1 MIVYLKF
8 FFFTPLKLTFT
19 FESGRTRLNH
29 FYFPCKINFIFF
41 KQSKE
46 HAGLFLLPYV
56 GSTVQIELARHPSSS
71 DVHNAS
77 QQNQAVIFHLIQN
90 QYGYQIH
97 TAVYLGSPHFLA
109 QHPPAQLWTS
119 SVRGIRTY
127 STKRGDG

>member
-1 MIVYLKF
+1 MLCLNYFHLVFKKRIVSGLSWNYPVFLWWKIQMIVYLKF

-90 QYGYQIH
+90 
-97 TAVYLGSPHFLA
+97 
-109 QHPPAQLWTS
+109 
-119 SVRGIRTY
+119 
-127 STKRGDG
+127 